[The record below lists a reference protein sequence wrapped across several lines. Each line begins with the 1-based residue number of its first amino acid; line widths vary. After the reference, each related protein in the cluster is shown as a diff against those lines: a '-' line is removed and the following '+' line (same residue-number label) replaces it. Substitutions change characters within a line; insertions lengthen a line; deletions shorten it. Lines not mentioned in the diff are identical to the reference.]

1 MLYSS
6 GNIKEFNGIFDTQ
19 IAHRMCYEDEYNCI
33 SNGTKN
39 NSISLNEL
47 LKINFGIN
55 VTIKDE
61 IHDLMSKSP
70 YLWKTRPIPY
80 KLNYYAGCDV
90 YYLPKLYDLFC
101 QKIESKIVKNISI
114 RDIFKE
120 CEKYMNYL
128 TMNKNI
134 KNYNKM
140 NLTEGTEIK
149 GLIKNFQNH
158 CVYIQLNIGYIGIID
173 VFPSV
178 QILKEKYKLGDIV
191 DFTIIKID
199 NKKKRMMLD
208 LVENKDEI
216 NDINLDINHKEE
228 IKLTSNDNTNNYSSN
243 LIHGLNINKESFFP
257 KSYNR
262 NGQNNN
268 NTTTNYINYNDYEN
282 NAFNNHY
289 QYNNKNQDNNYYYNN
304 NENYYKENEG
314 KKDYN
319 NNNYNN
325 NKNYLMNN
333 DAIFNNNYN
342 GLFYDYE
349 GKYYYYNNSDDPN
362 NNDNEDENANSYY
375 YTLKPF
381 PK

>member
-1 MLYSS
+1 
-6 GNIKEFNGIFDTQ
+6 
-19 IAHRMCYEDEYNCI
+19 MCYEDEYNCI

-114 RDIFKE
+114 QDIFKE

-228 IKLTSNDNTNNYSSN
+228 IKLTSNDTTNNYSSN